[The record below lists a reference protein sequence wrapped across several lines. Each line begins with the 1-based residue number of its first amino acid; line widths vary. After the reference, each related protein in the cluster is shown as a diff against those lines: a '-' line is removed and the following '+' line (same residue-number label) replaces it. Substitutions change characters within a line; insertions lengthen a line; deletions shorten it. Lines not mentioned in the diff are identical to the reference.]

1 LQPEGDRTP
10 HLGEGSAAKECGGV
24 IQFAKLS
31 QEGIVLVTA
40 AVIFVA
46 AGIFL
51 PGFLAADNLVSIVRS
66 VSVLGIL
73 ALGMAIVIIGR
84 GIDLSAVAIM
94 AMSVAWYLQLL
105 NDGMAD
111 SYALAIV
118 LGGVLCIGLL
128 NGFLVAYADVPAI
141 FVTLASGSF
150 VFGYVRS
157 QLISQDAVPVPPGHW
172 VEAFGGLRFLD
183 VPIEVFIFA
192 ALAVLIFLFLRYTKW
207 GRYVY
212 YAGDNPV
219 AARNIGIPVRPML
232 VLRYVISAL
241 IAFAAG
247 LLTAASLHS
256 INTRVVNS
264 TLLYDIVL
272 VAVIGGI
279 GLSGGKGGVRNVL
292 FGAALIGIMLN
303 AMTIIDIPL
312 IYQNLIKSTIL
323 LAAIII
329 DGLVNP
335 RDEQTAQQGD
345 I

>member
-1 LQPEGDRTP
+1 VRQSR
-10 HLGEGSAAKECGGV
+10 
-24 IQFAKLS
+24 QLS
-31 QEGIVLVTA
+31 QEGIVLATA
-40 AVIFVA
+40 ALIFLA

-51 PGFLAADNLVSIVRS
+51 PGFLNPDNLVSIVRS

-84 GIDLSAVAIM
+84 GIDLAAVAIM

-105 NDGMAD
+105 NDGTAD
-111 SYALAIV
+111 GTALLIV
-118 LGGVLCIGLL
+118 LGGVLAIGLL

-157 QLISQDAVPVPPGHW
+157 QLISQDAVPVPPDHW
-172 VEAFGGLRFLD
+172 LARFGGLRFLD
-183 VPIEVFIFA
+183 IPIEVFIFA
-192 ALAVLIFLFLRYTKW
+192 ALAVLIFLFLRFTKW

-241 IAFAAG
+241 IAFVAG

-279 GLSGGKGGVRNVL
+279 GLAGGKGGVRNVL

>member
-1 LQPEGDRTP
+1 ML
-10 HLGEGSAAKECGGV
+10 AIAV
-24 IQFAKLS
+24 
-31 QEGIVLVTA
+31 
-40 AVIFVA
+40 VIFA
-46 AGIFL
+46 AASVGL
-51 PGFLAADNLVSIVRS
+51 PGFFTSENIVAIIRS

-105 NDGMAD
+105 NDGMSDAA
-111 SYALAIV
+111 ALALV
-118 LGGVLCIGLL
+118 LAGVLAIGLA
-128 NGFLVAYADVPAI
+128 NGILVAYADVPAI

-157 QLISQDAVPVPPGHW
+157 QLISQDAVPVPDGHW
-172 VEAFGGLRFLD
+172 VELFGGVRYLD
-183 VPIEVFIFA
+183 VPVEVFIFA
-192 ALAVLIFLFLRYTKW
+192 ALAFVIFLFLRYTKW

-212 YAGDNPV
+212 FAGDNPMT
-219 AARNIGIPVRPML
+219 ARNVGMPVRPML

-241 IAFAAG
+241 IAFMAG

-329 DGLVNP
+329 DGVVNP

>member
-1 LQPEGDRTP
+1 MAT
-10 HLGEGSAAKECGGV
+10 SAVFNWKD
-24 IQFAKLS
+24 LN
-31 QEGIVLVTA
+31 QERIVLVIA
-40 AVIFVA
+40 VVIFIVA
-46 AGIFL
+46 SVGL
-51 PGFLAADNLVSIVRS
+51 PGFFTPDNLVAIVRS

-73 ALGMAIVIIGR
+73 ALGMSIVIIGR
-84 GIDLSAVAIM
+84 GIDLSMVAIM
-94 AMSVAWYLQLL
+94 AMSVAWYLQMLE
-105 NDGMAD
+105 DGSGGAT
-111 SYALAIV
+111 ALV
-118 LGGVLCIGLL
+118 LVLAGVLAIGLL

-141 FVTLASGSF
+141 FVTLASASF

-157 QLISQDAVPVPPGHW
+157 QLITRDAVPVPDGHW
-172 VEAFGGLRFLD
+172 VELLGGLRFAGI
-183 VPIEVFIFA
+183 PIEVFLFA
-192 ALAVLIFLFLRYTKW
+192 ALSFATFLFLRYTKW

-212 YAGDNPV
+212 FAGDNPV

-232 VLRYVISAL
+232 VLRYVLSAL

-247 LLTAASLHS
+247 ILTAASLHS

-279 GLSGGKGGVRNVL
+279 GLAGGKGGVRNVL

-312 IYQNLIKSTIL
+312 LYQNLIKSAIL
-323 LAAIII
+323 LAAIIV
-329 DGLVNP
+329 DGVLNP

>member
-1 LQPEGDRTP
+1 MDIGP
-10 HLGEGSAAKECGGV
+10 
-24 IQFAKLS
+24 LS
-31 QEGIVLVTA
+31 NLKSLNQERIVLIVAVLIFVTA
-40 AVIFVA
+40 SVA
-46 AGIFL
+46 L
-51 PGFLAADNLVSIVRS
+51 PGFLSAPNLIAIVRS
-66 VSVLGIL
+66 ISVLGIL
-73 ALGMAIVIIGR
+73 ALGMSVVIIGR
-84 GIDLSAVAIM
+84 GIDLSMVAIM

-105 NDGMAD
+105 GNGVPDHTAMLLV
-111 SYALAIV
+111 LA
-118 LGGVLCIGLL
+118 GVLAIGLL

-157 QLISQDAVPVPPGHW
+157 QLISSDAVPVPEGHW
-172 VEAFGGLRFLD
+172 VALLGGLRFASIP
-183 VPIEVFIFA
+183 VEVYLFA
-192 ALAVLIFLFLRYTKW
+192 LLSGAMFLFLRYTKW

-212 YAGDNPV
+212 YAGDNPN

-232 VLRYVISAL
+232 VLRYVLAAL
-241 IAFAAG
+241 ISFVAG

-264 TLLYDIVL
+264 NLLYDIVL

-292 FGAALIGIMLN
+292 VGAALIGIMLN

-312 IYQNLIKSTIL
+312 LYQNLIKSTIL
-323 LAAIII
+323 LFAIIV
-329 DGLVNP
+329 DGVLNP

>member
-1 LQPEGDRTP
+1 MAGSGWR
-10 HLGEGSAAKECGGV
+10 HLNT
-24 IQFAKLS
+24 LN
-31 QEGIVLVTA
+31 QERIVLV
-40 AVIFVA
+40 VA
-46 AGIFL
+46 ALIFAAAALAL
-51 PGFLAADNLVSIVRS
+51 PGFLAVDNLIAVVRS
-66 VSVLGIL
+66 IAVLGIL
-73 ALGMAIVIIGR
+73 ALGMSVVIIGR
-84 GIDLSAVAIM
+84 GIDLSMVAVM

-105 NDGMAD
+105 GGGVPDHT
-111 SYALAIV
+111 ALALV
-118 LGGVLCIGLL
+118 LAGVLVIGLV
-128 NGFLVAYADVPAI
+128 NGFLIAYADVPAI

-157 QLISQDAVPVPPGHW
+157 QLVTSDAVPVPAGHW
-172 VEAFGGLRFLD
+172 VEVMGGLRFLG
-183 VPIEVFIFA
+183 VPVEVYLFG
-192 ALAVLIFLFLRYTKW
+192 LLSGVVFLFLRFTKW

-212 YAGDNPV
+212 FAGDNPV

-232 VLRYVISAL
+232 MLRYVLSAL
-241 IAFAAG
+241 TAFTAG

-292 FGAALIGIMLN
+292 VGAALIGLMLN
-303 AMTIIDIPL
+303 AMTILDIPL

-323 LAAIII
+323 LFAIIV
-329 DGLVNP
+329 DGLLNP

>member
-1 LQPEGDRTP
+1 MQ
-10 HLGEGSAAKECGGV
+10 GGV
-24 IQFAKLS
+24 PGNDMKSWLNWKEMN
-31 QEGIVLVTA
+31 QERIVLLIA
-40 AVIFVA
+40 ILIFIVA
-46 AGIFL
+46 SFTL
-51 PGFLAADNLVSIVRS
+51 PGFFTPDNIVAIVRS

-73 ALGMAIVIIGR
+73 ALGMAIVVIGR

-111 SYALAIV
+111 GAAFLLVIS
-118 LGGVLCIGLL
+118 GVLAIGLL
-128 NGFLVAYADVPAI
+128 NGFLVAYAEVPAI

-157 QLISQDAVPVPPGHW
+157 QLIAQDAVPVPLGHW
-172 VEAFGGLRFLD
+172 MQLFGGVRYFD
-183 VPIEVFIFA
+183 IPVEVFIFA
-192 ALAVLIFLFLRYTKW
+192 ALAFLIFLFLRYTKW

-212 YAGDNPV
+212 FAGDNPV
-219 AARNIGIPVRPML
+219 SARNAGMPVRPML

-241 IAFAAG
+241 IAFIAG

-312 IYQNLIKSTIL
+312 IYQSLIRSSIL

-329 DGLVNP
+329 DGFLNP

>member
-1 LQPEGDRTP
+1 MG
-10 HLGEGSAAKECGGV
+10 GSVAT
-24 IQFAKLS
+24 FLRNLN
-31 QEGIVLVTA
+31 QERIVLVVAVLIFGA
-40 AVIFVA
+40 AVI
-46 AGIFL
+46 GL
-51 PGFLAADNLVSIVRS
+51 PGFLTAANLIAIVRS
-66 VSVLGIL
+66 IAVLGIL
-73 ALGMAIVIIGR
+73 ALGMSVVIIGR
-84 GIDLSAVAIM
+84 GIDLSMVAVM

-105 NDGMAD
+105 GDGMPD
-111 SYALAIV
+111 SMALALV
-118 LGGVLCIGLL
+118 LGGVLAIGLI

-141 FVTLASGSF
+141 FVTLASGAF

-157 QLISQDAVPVPPGHW
+157 QLIPSDAVPVPDGHW
-172 VEAFGGLRFLD
+172 VEIMGGLRLLG
-183 VPIEVFIFA
+183 VPIEIY
-192 ALAVLIFLFLRYTKW
+192 LFLLLSGAAFVFLRFTKW

-212 YAGDNPV
+212 YAGDNPIG
-219 AARNIGIPVRPML
+219 ARNIGIPVRPML
-232 VLRYVISAL
+232 MLRYALSAV
-241 IAFAAG
+241 IAFVAG

-292 FGAALIGIMLN
+292 VGAALIGIMLN

-312 IYQNLIKSTIL
+312 LYQNLIKSTIL
-323 LAAIII
+323 LFAIIV
-329 DGLVNP
+329 DGLLNP